1 VAITYRTSPG
11 RGLHSS
17 TFQLNLSRFSH
28 KIHPSNPLIT
38 PNTPDTSQTSPKQP
52 RNAPPV
58 PHKALT
64 LSRKVDECK
73 TLWPGSTA
81 VQWLRPEQTAGGV
94 HPYLFTQCQVGV
106 YTRPL
111 FGLM

>member
-1 VAITYRTSPG
+1 MGAALSVELGGAASSALVAITYRTS
-11 RGLHSS
+11 
-17 TFQLNLSRFSH
+17 
-28 KIHPSNPLIT
+28 
-38 PNTPDTSQTSPKQP
+38 
-52 RNAPPV
+52 
-58 PHKALT
+58 
-64 LSRKVDECK
+64 
-73 TLWPGSTA
+73 PGSTA